1 MSGNTAKTMGSYKG
15 LIVKHNE
22 DGYFA
27 KNGADTLGYCE
38 TVVELCVEIDD
49 YFQETQFGEDNGIFT
64 KEAS

>member
-49 YFQETQFGEDNGIFT
+49 YFQETQ
-64 KEAS
+64 